1 MAEYLNI
8 KYKSNV
14 DKNVPTKETFE
25 AALPTTATVTLTTAG
40 WVDNAQTV
48 TVNNIL
54 ADESQQIIIVVPN
67 NDSKNTYYSCGV
79 DCVAQTENQLT
90 FNCKTVPESDLSVYV
105 NTIPINRN

>member
-25 AALPTTATVTLTTAG
+25 AALPINEMINLSNAS
-40 WVDNAQTV
+40 WVKNLQTV
-48 TVNNIL
+48 TVNGIL

-79 DCVAQTENQLT
+79 DCVAQAENQLT